1 MHFRGSFLFNGNVK
15 IINGSL
21 EFPIKVPTQKAKAIF
36 YKDQIYRANLKNFSN
51 PHPKFIIYKNQIY
64 IANFKSF
71 TNQRSDSTSKI
82 FHFVFFR
89 GFFWYTWNIF
99 LFLEFCSKHIWSK
112 IERTKSI
119 KDILMSLKH
128 PRHSES
134 TWTLGGHSETLTYSG
149 TRGLRA
155 LEALYLAESH

>member
-21 EFPIKVPTQKAKAIF
+21 EFPIKVPTQKAKAIL

-71 TNQRSDSTSKI
+71 TNQRSDSTSKLNSTSKSSI
-82 FHFVFFR
+82 LFFF
-89 GFFWYTWNIF
+89 GFFFYI
-99 LFLEFCSKHIWSK
+99 H
-112 IERTKSI
+112 
-119 KDILMSLKH
+119 
-128 PRHSES
+128 
-134 TWTLGGHSETLTYSG
+134 ETSFYS
-149 TRGLRA
+149 
-155 LEALYLAESH
+155 